1 MSDEGHRFRF
11 VVLGRYPARLKGNQ
25 TAVTVNM
32 SAGVEGH
39 LVYCGTL
46 TLAESE
52 FATLVD
58 ALRRSLQD
66 AVETEDHTQDH
77 TPA

>member
-1 MSDEGHRFRF
+1 MSEERHRFRF

-32 SAGVEGH
+32 SAGDQGH

-46 TLAESE
+46 TLAETE
-52 FATLVD
+52 FETFVE
-58 ALRRSLQD
+58 ALRGSLQD
-66 AVETEDHTQDH
+66 AVEVEDHTDDRA
-77 TPA
+77 PA